1 MTIFLKIKLAMR
13 ALAMVPAVYRAVEPH
28 VKASVAMRRAAEVM
42 NKAADLEEELEKEGE
57 NN

>member
-1 MTIFLKIKLAMR
+1 MR